1 MERVLQ
7 TGFDSLV
14 LSDSLKPEG
23 IDSNATRPSGET
35 ASMVASRLGFAE
47 IMELLLDAGA
57 QIEKQD
63 ARGAPAL

>member
-1 MERVLQ
+1 V
-7 TGFDSLV
+7 
-14 LSDSLKPEG
+14 
-23 IDSNATRPSGET
+23 AET
-35 ASMVASRLGFAE
+35 ALMVASRLGFAE